1 MRGANA
7 ACVRLDK
14 EPAFRQRLSDS
25 AGELAMYAITPLR
38 RPVSA
43 TGQEAGRRPLG
54 EIFALCAATILL
66 AGCATRPVNEP
77 VSHYNPDE
85 PYHIERRSE
94 NAEDNAT
101 LVILAF
107 SGGGTR
113 AASFSYGVLETLRD
127 MEVTTKSGRNIRVLD
142 TVDVITGI
150 SGGSFTALAFGLYG
164 DKLFDIYET
173 NFLKRNVQGELVERT
188 LNPANWAAL
197 GSTGWGRSE
206 LAANM
211 YDEILFKGAT
221 FKDLKHDG
229 PRILVSATE
238 LADGTRLVFN
248 PENFDVLCTDLS
260 SVRLARAAA
269 ASSAVPVVLSSITID
284 NYGGTCGYRL
294 PPWGKDFLDNPNP
307 PRPAAR
313 TVKRLQELEAFA
325 DREHRP
331 YLHLVDGGVSDNV
344 GMRGVLDVLSTF
356 EALHAAGRQTPYD
369 HVRNIFIFVVNSLAT
384 PPNDW
389 DRHENP
395 PALFDILIKATG
407 TPIDRYSYDTVETL
421 RDIQARWASLREMR
435 DAIKP
440 YPTLVEK
447 LQPVMRAPDI
457 TIRVIDVSFG
467 ALADKVERDYLN
479 TLPTSFVLDDE
490 AVDRLRVAAKNAI
503 LASPEVKRLINNGAL
518 RMVGPGPQ
526 VGATNAA
533 ASGKGQ

>member
-1 MRGANA
+1 MDPAGDFGMR
-7 ACVRLDK
+7 
-14 EPAFRQRLSDS
+14 F
-25 AGELAMYAITPLR
+25 M
-38 RPVSA
+38 VSMVMIV
-43 TGQEAGRRPLG
+43 L
-54 EIFALCAATILL
+54 F
-66 AGCATRPVNEP
+66 AGCATRPVNAPLE
-77 VSHYNPDE
+77 HYDGGKA
-85 PYHIERRSE
+85 HRIERPSE

-113 AASFSYGVLETLRD
+113 AAAFSYGALEPLRD
-127 MEVTTKSGRNIRVLD
+127 MEVTTRSGRKVRVLD

-164 DKLFDIYET
+164 EKLFDIYEAS
-173 NFLKRNVQGELVERT
+173 FLKRNVQGDLIRRT
-188 LNPANWAAL
+188 LNPFSWPSL

-206 LAANM
+206 LAADM

-221 FKDLKHDG
+221 FKDLERAG
-229 PRILVSATE
+229 PRILIGATD
-238 LADGTRLVFN
+238 LADGTRLIFN
-248 PENFDVLCTDLS
+248 QENFDVLCADLS

-294 PPWGKDFLDNPNP
+294 PAWARQFLDDPNP

-325 DREHRP
+325 DRKERP

-344 GMRGVLDVLSTF
+344 GMRGVLDVLATF
-356 EALHAAGRQTPYD
+356 EALHAAGQKTQYD
-369 HVRNIFIFVVNSLAT
+369 HVRNMFVFVVNSLAT

-389 DRHENP
+389 NLHENP
-395 PALFDILIKATG
+395 PGLFDVLIKATG

-440 YPTLVEK
+440 YPALVEK
-447 LQPVMRAPDI
+447 LQTVMRAPDI
-457 TIRVIDVSFG
+457 SIRVIEVSFDV
-467 ALADKVERDYLN
+467 LPDKAERDYLN
-479 TLPTSFVLDDE
+479 TLPTSFVLDGQ
-490 AVDRLRVAAKNAI
+490 AVDRLRVAARNAI
-503 LASPEVKRLINNGAL
+503 LASPEVKRLLDNGAL
-518 RMVGPGPQ
+518 RMIGPGPR
-526 VGATNAA
+526 VGAATTADA
-533 ASGKGQ
+533 PGLRH